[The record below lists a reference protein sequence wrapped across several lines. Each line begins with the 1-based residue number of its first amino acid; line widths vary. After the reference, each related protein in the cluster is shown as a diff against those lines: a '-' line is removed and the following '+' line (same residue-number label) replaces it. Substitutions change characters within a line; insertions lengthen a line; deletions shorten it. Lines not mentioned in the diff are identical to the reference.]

1 MFRGQMVRGAVVTA
15 AAVTMVVGGSARPA
29 FAIKQFFD
37 EFKAVYVKPDSSE
50 PADKALAAAV
60 ETAKCNVCHMGMNKK
75 DRNAYGN
82 ALADLLDKKEDAKNV
97 DKIRQSLEKVAAM
110 PSDPAKA
117 DSPKFGDLI
126 KRGKLPSP
134 TP

>member
-1 MFRGQMVRGAVVTA
+1 MLRGFSIGGAGAIAVAVALVTGA
-15 AAVTMVVGGSARPA
+15 SARPA

-37 EFKAVYVKPDSSE
+37 EFKAVYVKPDSGA

-82 ALADLLDKKEDAKNV
+82 ALADLLDKKDDAKNV
-97 DKIRQSLEKVAAM
+97 EKIRASLEKVAAM
-110 PSDPAKA
+110 PSDPAKP

-126 KRGKLPSP
+126 KEGKLPVP
-134 TP
+134 AQ

>member
-97 DKIRQSLEKVAAM
+97 DKIRQSL
-110 PSDPAKA
+110 
-117 DSPKFGDLI
+117 
-126 KRGKLPSP
+126 
-134 TP
+134 